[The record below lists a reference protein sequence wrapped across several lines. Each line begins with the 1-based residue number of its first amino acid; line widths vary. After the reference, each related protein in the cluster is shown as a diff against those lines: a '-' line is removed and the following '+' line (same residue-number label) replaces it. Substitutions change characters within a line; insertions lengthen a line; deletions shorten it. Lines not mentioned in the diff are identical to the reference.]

1 MIFAIKVMGTI
12 ASQLKALYFFDFL
25 PLKIFTGHNIEN
37 SSEKSRVW
45 RHGNPFDS
53 NGHTSLIT
61 PEHSKQKS
69 CTKIHIDDLKTMGCG
84 QDAINRC

>member
-1 MIFAIKVMGTI
+1 M
-12 ASQLKALYFFDFL
+12 
-25 PLKIFTGHNIEN
+25 
-37 SSEKSRVW
+37 W

-61 PEHSKQKS
+61 PDHSKQKS

>member
-1 MIFAIKVMGTI
+1 MPNK
-12 ASQLKALYFFDFL
+12 KYFFNFL
-25 PLKIFTGHNIEN
+25 PLKVFTGHNIEN

-61 PEHSKQKS
+61 PEQTKES